1 MANLSLFCA
10 LIGQLLRILFAGW
23 SAENKDKKH
32 FPFSKNMETSLKQ
45 H

>member
-1 MANLSLFCA
+1 MAASSSFCA
-10 LIGQLLRILFAGW
+10 LIGKLIRILFAGW

-45 H
+45 R